1 VLLCD
6 LNSFKKVNDKFG
18 HLTGN
23 KLLVEVAAK
32 FKTSCREYD
41 QVGRLGG
48 DEFVFVLP
56 DMTKDLVSDIEKRLA
71 RAVREASRN
80 VCGEP
85 IVSVSV
91 GSAFFPTDGLSV
103 EDLLSEAD
111 RSMYENKEKHY
122 SKLQPVP

>member
-1 VLLCD
+1 
-6 LNSFKKVNDKFG
+6 
-18 HLTGN
+18 
-23 KLLVEVAAK
+23 
-32 FKTSCREYD
+32 
-41 QVGRLGG
+41 
-48 DEFVFVLP
+48 
-56 DMTKDLVSDIEKRLA
+56 MTKDIVSEIEKRLA

-91 GSAFFPTDGLSV
+91 GSSFYPADGLSV

-111 RSMYENKEKHY
+111 RCMYENKERHY